1 MILAHGEKREAG
13 YPMHV
18 IGELLLAS
26 RANITGL
33 VDSLEKKGLVRR
45 QEDPDDRRSKLVR
58 ITPQGDRLLKKILPG
73 HLRAVHRVA
82 ASDTAFSCRD
92 ANWSMVICG
101 IDPRPEKAPLLRK
114 WGREYW
120 QAVHPYNAA
129 GAYVNFMMDDEAEGR
144 VRATYASNYPALV
157 ELKRKLDPANCFRIN
172 QNISPGDD
180 AGVSA

>member
-1 MILAHGEKREAG
+1 
-13 YPMHV
+13 
-18 IGELLLAS
+18 
-26 RANITGL
+26 
-33 VDSLEKKGLVRR
+33 
-45 QEDPDDRRSKLVR
+45 
-58 ITPQGDRLLKKILPG
+58 
-73 HLRAVHRVA
+73 
-82 ASDTAFSCRD
+82 
-92 ANWSMVICG
+92 MVG
-101 IDPRPEKAPLLRK
+101 APLLRK